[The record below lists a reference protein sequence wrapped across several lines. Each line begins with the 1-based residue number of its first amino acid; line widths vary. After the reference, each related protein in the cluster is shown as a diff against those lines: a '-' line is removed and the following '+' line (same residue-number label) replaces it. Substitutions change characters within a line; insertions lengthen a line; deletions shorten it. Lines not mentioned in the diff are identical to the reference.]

1 MSPKPATT
9 QTPESLTA
17 MLASVGVALDPARA
31 ESAAATLNAQV
42 GGVTR
47 AAAEISFETEPAT
60 YLKVAAGE
68 AS

>member
-1 MSPKPATT
+1 MSRKSATT
-9 QTPESLTA
+9 LTPESLTA

-42 GGVTR
+42 AGVTR

-60 YLKVAAGE
+60 YLKVASGE
-68 AS
+68 AA